1 MVAAHALGA
10 GPAAAANL
18 VKLADTAFAR
28 VTGLVAELTKVFAL
42 APDLREGHF
51 AHIAAIQLQIPA
63 GLHLAGMA
71 DEAETV
77 PPRQPLVMASMPKVS
92 GVTLRPSSCARWRMI
107 R

>member
-18 VKLADTAFAR
+18 VKLADAAFAR

-71 DEAETV
+71 DEAET
-77 PPRQPLVMASMPKVS
+77 RAAQTLVIASMPKVS